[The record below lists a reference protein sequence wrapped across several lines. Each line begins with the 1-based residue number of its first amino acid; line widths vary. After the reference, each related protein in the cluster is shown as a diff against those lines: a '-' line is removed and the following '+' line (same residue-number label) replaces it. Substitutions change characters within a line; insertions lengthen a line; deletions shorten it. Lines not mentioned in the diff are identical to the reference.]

1 MPRKAKPPLFHFQWE
16 VRHDSK
22 LIVQEAIRAMDFMAV
37 REKVDAHV
45 KELVKKKKIP
55 TIPSRARLDP
65 LSRWKPIKNEQT
77 GRIYNW
83 YTDGKLTRI
92 SVRVQRTADPVQVKV
107 FAENYLKS
115 LNKPCGIDDV
125 YRNTR
130 AIQGRCSYDMFAS
143 VLSELENDGI
153 IQMKPTNQSVQWI
166 PPSKREPQG
175 ETDDD

>member
-16 VRHDSK
+16 VRQNSK

-45 KELVKKKKIP
+45 KELIKKKKIP

-83 YTDGKLTRI
+83 YTDGTLTRI
-92 SVRVQRTADPVQVKV
+92 SVRVQRTADPDEVKV
-107 FAENYLKS
+107 FVQNYLKS
-115 LNKPCGIDDV
+115 LNKPCNIDDV

-130 AIQGRCSYDMFAS
+130 AIQGRCDFDLFAE
-143 VLSELENDGI
+143 VVKALEDDGI
-153 IQMKPTNQSVQWI
+153 VQMKAANQSVQWI

-175 ETDDD
+175 EPHDD